1 MDTPDA
7 ATLDSTRCA
16 VALIKAGDE
25 PGYDQ
30 FRREVIE
37 RFGGTPYPVEAERTL
52 KNSLVLPADKTIMA
66 ALAPLADLAIKAV
79 PVGTPTAQEEPW
91 PGAIAW
97 RCVSLALWSYRQ
109 GDCAATV
116 RWCRR
121 CLAYG
126 NGDPARFAT
135 ANAILAMSCF
145 QLGQAQE
152 ANDALSL
159 SRNLAAASGAQ
170 GQWFDWALARIL
182 MNEAAAVHED
192 PPPPKQREALL
203 RHAKAREIIAK
214 AVSLVNKNKMA
225 EADQLV
231 GSLPV
236 SGDAAT
242 VGAAVFRALGDWAA
256 VQGNW
261 PRAGEYYSTLV
272 RPDRFETPF
281 LATLDYNKNAMVLAE
296 LDDQHAYENLA
307 RESIKQFGNTANS
320 EVLER
325 IVKSCSI
332 LAPSASL
339 AAALSPLA
347 EKVAES
353 IRKQPN
359 PNHGALP
366 WKCMSLALFE
376 YHRGNYAEAVNWG
389 NRCLSFNQDTR
400 KERVA
405 CAQAIL
411 AMSYHQLGQTE
422 QARSALAKSRELVEE
437 RWKTPFTLNQD
448 SRGWWY
454 DWFLARFLEREAAAV
469 IEPHAPGARR

>member
-1 MDTPDA
+1 
-7 ATLDSTRCA
+7 
-16 VALIKAGDE
+16 
-25 PGYDQ
+25 
-30 FRREVIE
+30 
-37 RFGGTPYPVEAERTL
+37 
-52 KNSLVLPADKTIMA
+52 
-66 ALAPLADLAIKAV
+66 
-79 PVGTPTAQEEPW
+79 
-91 PGAIAW
+91 
-97 RCVSLALWSYRQ
+97 
-109 GDCAATV
+109 
-116 RWCRR
+116 
-121 CLAYG
+121 
-126 NGDPARFAT
+126 
-135 ANAILAMSCF
+135 MSCF

-159 SRNLAAASGAQ
+159 SRNLAADRGAQ

-182 MNEAAAVHED
+182 MNEAAAAQEAL
-192 PPPPKQREALL
+192 PPPKREALL

-214 AVSLVNKNKMA
+214 AVSLVNRNKMA

-242 VGAAVFRALGDWAA
+242 VGAAVFRPLGDWAA

-261 PRAGEYYSTLV
+261 PRAAEYYSALV
-272 RPDRFETPF
+272 PPDRFETPF
-281 LATLDYNKNAMVLAE
+281 VATQDYNKNAMVLAE
-296 LDDQHAYENLA
+296 MHDQHAYEDLS

-320 EVLER
+320 EILER
-325 IVKSCSI
+325 IVKSCS
-332 LAPSASL
+332 LLPPSASL

-353 IRKQPN
+353 IRTEPN

-376 YHRGNYAEAVNWG
+376 CHRGNHAEAINLG
-389 NRCLSFNQDTR
+389 NRCLSLNQDSP
-400 KERVA
+400 KERMA

-437 RWKTPFTLNQD
+437 RWKTPFTVHED

-454 DWFLARFLEREAAAV
+454 DWFLARFLEREAATV
-469 IEPHAPGARR
+469 IEPPPPHSATPR